1 VVCVSNQTRSRKRYQ
16 DSGFASINKCM
27 EKNTKRYAVKAPSRG
42 GAREGSGRP
51 RGSTNKITL
60 EALLANLDLSLGHSY
75 AEQIAIN
82 YSAAIGRE
90 DWSGV
95 RDYDRV
101 LLGKVVADKLE
112 VETVEG
118 EDAVAAKAQ
127 AFAEALTALTQV
139 NTKGK

>member
-1 VVCVSNQTRSRKRYQ
+1 MEPTKKRYQ
-16 DSGFASINKCM
+16 A
-27 EKNTKRYAVKAPSRG
+27 KAPSRG
-42 GAREGSGRP
+42 GARSGAGRP
-51 RGSTNKITL
+51 KGSTNKITMDT
-60 EALLANLDLSLGHSY
+60 LLQNLDVQLGRSY

-82 YSAAIGRE
+82 YTAAIDRA

-112 VETVEG
+112 VESTSN
-118 EDAVAAKAQ
+118 EDAVQAKAE
-127 AFAEALTALTQV
+127 AFAQALVALTLT